1 MRTKARIAASR
12 ELTTFADA
20 ARDQL
25 SWQLWT
31 LTVALA
37 ALILFAAPLGAQ
49 RSVYIED
56 LTWPE
61 VQQAIESG
69 KTSAII
75 YTGSTEQG
83 GPHMAI
89 GKHNFIARWA
99 AGAIAIKLGD
109 ALVYPTLPFAPTGD
123 AVTRTAHMRFPGS
136 VTLTPQTYRSVV
148 HDVALSAI
156 DAGFRNVFIM
166 GDHGD
171 GQDVLGTVAKELD
184 AQWKLKGVRVFYVPD
199 LYYKEKQQA
208 HAYEAAHGL
217 PTHDV
222 HAGTDDTS
230 ELMAL
235 DGQHRWIRTDKLA
248 ASEGAQTARTGVDGD
263 PTKASATLGEIFLQY
278 KIDDAVNQIRQL
290 LNIGH

>member
-1 MRTKARIAASR
+1 MRAAGC
-12 ELTTFADA
+12 EPTTFTDA
-20 ARDQL
+20 ACCPLSDQL
-25 SWQLWT
+25 RT
-31 LTVALA
+31 LTVAFA
-37 ALILFAAPLGAQ
+37 ALVLAAAPLVAQ

-61 VQQAIESG
+61 VQQAIQSG

-75 YTGSTEQG
+75 YNGSTEQN

-89 GKHNFIARWA
+89 GKHNFIARWV

-123 AVTRTAHMRFPGS
+123 AVKRTAHMRFPGS

-156 DAGFRNVFIM
+156 DAGFHNVFIM

-171 GQDVLGTVAKELD
+171 GQDVLGAVAKELD
-184 AQWKLKGVRVFYVPD
+184 GQWKPKGVRVFYVPD
-199 LYYKEKQQA
+199 LYYREKQQA
-208 HAYEAAHGL
+208 HAYEASHGL

-235 DGQHRWIRTDKLA
+235 DGQHRWIRADKLA
-248 ASEGAQTARTGVDGD
+248 PSEGAQTARTGVDGD
-263 PTKASATLGEIFLQY
+263 PTKATSALGDVFLQY
-278 KIDDAVNQIRQL
+278 KVDDAVGQIRQL
-290 LNIGH
+290 LNTGR

>member
-1 MRTKARIAASR
+1 MLAAGF
-12 ELTTFADA
+12 ELPTFTDA
-20 ARDQL
+20 ARRPL
-25 SWQLWT
+25 SGKVTT
-31 LTVALA
+31 LGVAFA
-37 ALILFAAPLGAQ
+37 ALVLSATPLLAQ

-61 VQQAIESG
+61 VQQAIQSG
-69 KTSAII
+69 KVNAII
-75 YTGSTEQG
+75 YTGSTEQN

-89 GKHNFIARWA
+89 GKHNFIGRWV

-123 AVTRTAHMRFPGS
+123 AVKRTAHMRFPGS
-136 VTLTPQTYRSVV
+136 VTFTPQTYRSVV
-148 HDVALSAI
+148 HDVALTAI
-156 DAGFRNVFIM
+156 DAGFHNVFIM

-171 GQDVLGTVAKELD
+171 GQDVLGAVANEL
-184 AQWKLKGVRVFYVPD
+184 AAEWKPKGVRVFYVPD
-199 LYYKEKQQA
+199 LYFKEKQQA
-208 HAYEAAHGL
+208 HAYEASHGL

-248 ASEGAQTARTGVDGD
+248 PSEGAQTARSGVDGD
-263 PTKASATLGEIFLQY
+263 PTKATAALSPISLQY
-278 KIDDAVNQIRQL
+278 KLDNAVNQIRQL
-290 LNIGH
+290 LNSTR

>member
-1 MRTKARIAASR
+1 MRAYGSL
-12 ELTTFADA
+12 LTTLINDDRCRFSWRLVLLASFAFATPA
-20 ARDQL
+20 A
-25 SWQLWT
+25 
-31 LTVALA
+31 
-37 ALILFAAPLGAQ
+37 AQ

-61 VQQAIESG
+61 VQQAIASG

-75 YTGSTEQG
+75 YAGSTEQN

-123 AVTRTAHMRFPGS
+123 AVARTAHMRFPGS
-136 VTLTPQTYRSVV
+136 VSLTPQTYGAVI
-148 HDVALSAI
+148 HDVALSAL
-156 DAGFRNVFIM
+156 DAGFKNVFIM

-171 GQDVLGTVAKELD
+171 GQDVLGTVAKTLD
-184 AQWKLKGVRVFYVPD
+184 AKWRPKGARVFYVPD
-199 LYYKEKQQA
+199 IYFKEKQQA
-208 HAYEAAHGL
+208 HAYETAHGL

-235 DGQHRWIRTDKLA
+235 DAQHRWIRSDKLTPG
-248 ASEGAQTARTGVDGD
+248 SGAETARTGVDGD
-263 PTKASATLGEIFLQY
+263 PTKASAALGDVFLQY
-278 KIDDAVNQIRQL
+278 KIDDAVTQIRQL
-290 LNIGH
+290 LQTKS

>member
-1 MRTKARIAASR
+1 MIAASS
-12 ELTTFADA
+12 ELTTFPDA
-20 ARDQL
+20 ARGQL
-25 SWQLWT
+25 GWLAT
-31 LTVALA
+31 LTVAFVALA
-37 ALILFAAPLGAQ
+37 FSAAPLVAQ

-61 VQQAIESG
+61 VQHAIQSG
-69 KTSAII
+69 KMNAII
-75 YTGSTEQG
+75 YTGSTEQN

-89 GKHNFIARWA
+89 GKHNFIARWV

-123 AVTRTAHMRFPGS
+123 AVKRTAHMRFPGS
-136 VTLTPQTYRSVV
+136 VTLTPQTYRAVV

-171 GQDVLGTVAKELD
+171 GQDVLGAVAKELD
-184 AQWKLKGVRVFYVPD
+184 SQWSSRGVRAFYVPD
-199 LYYKEKQQA
+199 LYFKEKQQA
-208 HAYEAAHGL
+208 HAYEASHGL
-217 PTHDV
+217 PAHDV

-235 DGQHRWIRTDKLA
+235 DGQHRWIRADKLTP
-248 ASEGAQTARTGVDGD
+248 SEGAQTARTGVDGD
-263 PTKASATLGEIFLQY
+263 PTKASAALGNIFLQY
-278 KIDDAVNQIRQL
+278 KIDDAVAQIRQL
-290 LNIGH
+290 TG

>member
-1 MRTKARIAASR
+1 MRADRG
-12 ELTTFADA
+12 ELTTLRDA
-20 ARDQL
+20 TSCLLSVQL
-25 SWQLWT
+25 
-31 LTVALA
+31 
-37 ALILFAAPLGAQ
+37 ALIASVCCAAPAFAQ

-56 LTWPE
+56 LTWTE
-61 VQQAIESG
+61 VQQAIAAG

-75 YTGSTEQG
+75 YAGSTEQN

-89 GKHNFIARWA
+89 GKHNFIARWV

-123 AVTRTAHMRFPGS
+123 AVARTGHMRFPGS
-136 VTLTPQTYRSVV
+136 VSLTAQTYSAVV
-148 HDVALSAI
+148 HDVALSAL

-171 GQDVLGTVAKELD
+171 GQDVLAAVAKTLD
-184 AQWKLKGVRVFYVPD
+184 AQSKSKGARVFYVPD
-199 LYYKEKQQA
+199 VYFKEKLQA
-208 HAYEAAHGL
+208 RAYAIAHGL

-235 DGQHRWIRTDKLA
+235 DAQHRWIRTDKLA
-248 ASEGAQTARTGVDGD
+248 ASEGAATTRTGVDGD
-263 PTKASATLGEIFLQY
+263 PTKASAALGEIFLQY
-278 KIDDAVNQIRQL
+278 KVDDAVAEIRRL
-290 LNIGH
+290 LQTRS

>member
-1 MRTKARIAASR
+1 MLAASC
-12 ELTTFADA
+12 ELPPLPDA
-20 ARDQL
+20 SRFSLPCQL
-25 SWQLWT
+25 KT
-31 LTVALA
+31 LTLASA
-37 ALILFAAPLGAQ
+37 ALILSAVPLVAQ

-61 VQQAIESG
+61 VRQAIQSG
-69 KTSAII
+69 KTNAII
-75 YTGSTEQG
+75 YTGSTEQN

-89 GKHNFIARWA
+89 GKHNFIARWV

-123 AVTRTAHMRFPGS
+123 AVKRTAHMRFPGS

-156 DAGFRNVFIM
+156 DAGFHNVFIM

-171 GQDVLGTVAKELD
+171 GQDVLGAVAKELD
-184 AQWKLKGVRVFYVPD
+184 AQWKPKGVRVFYVPD
-199 LYYKEKQQA
+199 LYFKEKEQA
-208 HAYEAAHGL
+208 RAYEASHGL

-222 HAGTDDTS
+222 HAGIDDTS

-235 DGQHRWIRTDKLA
+235 DGGHKWIRADKLA
-248 ASEGAQTARTGVDGD
+248 PSEGAQTARTGVDGD
-263 PTKASATLGEIFLQY
+263 PTKATAALGDVFLQY
-278 KIDDAVNQIRQL
+278 KIDDAVSQIRAL
-290 LNIGH
+290 DKNPRREE

>member
-1 MRTKARIAASR
+1 MIATSA
-12 ELTTFADA
+12 ELTTFTDA
-20 ARDQL
+20 ARGQL
-25 SWQLWT
+25 GWQLRT
-31 LTVALA
+31 LTVTFAALA
-37 ALILFAAPLGAQ
+37 FSAAPLVAQ

-61 VQQAIESG
+61 VQQAIQSG

-75 YTGSTEQG
+75 YAGSTEQN

-89 GKHNFIARWA
+89 GKHNFIARWV
-99 AGAIAIKLGD
+99 AGAIAIKLRD

-123 AVTRTAHMRFPGS
+123 AVKRTAHMRFPGS
-136 VTLTPQTYRSVV
+136 VSLTPQTYRSVV

-156 DAGFRNVFIM
+156 DAGFRDVFIM

-184 AQWKLKGVRVFYVPD
+184 AQWKPKGVRVFYVPD
-199 LYYKEKQQA
+199 LYFKAKEQA
-208 HAYEAAHGL
+208 RAYEVSHGIT
-217 PTHDV
+217 THDV

-235 DGQHRWIRTDKLA
+235 DRQHRWIRSDKLSR
-248 ASEGAQTARTGVDGD
+248 SEGAQTARTGVDGD
-263 PTKASATLGEIFLQY
+263 PTKASAKLGDIFLQY
-278 KIDDAVNQIRQL
+278 KIDDAVAQIRQL
-290 LNIGH
+290 ARQ